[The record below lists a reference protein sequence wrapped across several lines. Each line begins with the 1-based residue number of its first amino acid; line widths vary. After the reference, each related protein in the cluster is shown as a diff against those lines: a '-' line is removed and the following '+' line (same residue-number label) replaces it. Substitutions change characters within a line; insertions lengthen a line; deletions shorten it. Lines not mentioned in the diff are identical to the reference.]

1 MEKLYRFRASPYA
14 VRVSVRRVVFE
25 DDGSVM
31 WLAMVARRDGDG
43 DIAEAYDDDPTAAVA
58 VAIERAS
65 RIHMPG
71 VEGALWW
78 SYAHPWAS

>member
-14 VRVSVRRVVFE
+14 VRVSVRRVVEE
-25 DDGSVM
+25 DGRVM

-43 DIAEAYDDDPTAAVA
+43 DIAEAYDNNPTAAVA

-65 RIHMPG
+65 HAHMPG

>member
-14 VRVSVRRVVFE
+14 VRVSVRRVVEE
-25 DDGSVM
+25 DGRVM

-43 DIAEAYDDDPTAAVA
+43 DIAEAYDNNPTAAVA

-65 RIHMPG
+65 HARMPG

-78 SYAHPWAS
+78 SYAHPWAL